1 MKQINVDANTHSY
14 SYLITAI
21 IILSTKNH
29 LKETNYLEKRH
40 LEERRLQKVE
50 EGTVG
55 QRRADYREERW
66 LHWRFLT

>member
-1 MKQINVDANTHSY
+1 MKLTFTAIP
-14 SYLITAI
+14 YLITTI
-21 IILSTKNH
+21 IILLTNNH

-40 LEERRLQKVE
+40 LEERRLQKGE

-66 LHWRFLT
+66 LHWWFLT